1 MVFMAIA
8 TLALVGIAVT
18 PALIFPQ
25 FKVIGTTG
33 EFPVATATFSY
44 TDPGRVETYSD
55 SGENRRLN
63 VELWYPQHAGGTYPL
78 IVFSHGSTGIKTSNM
93 TLFRELASHG
103 YVVAS
108 IDHTYQALFTTF
120 PDGHTIWIDMGF
132 LQELRVQDAKTDRL
146 ESYAYYQQWM
156 KLRMDDINFVIDTI
170 LAESKKKNADPVY
183 QRIDPE
189 KIGVM
194 GHSLGGS
201 AALGIGRQREDV
213 SAVVALEA
221 PFLYDIV
228 GVANNEFIWNDKP
241 YPIPVL
247 NIYSDSAWS
256 HLGEWKEYAENN
268 ALLSDTGATAFNV
281 YIAGVGHLD
290 LTDLALESPFLTN
303 MLMGHKSTTS
313 AEYCLK
319 TINKV
324 VLQFFDSYL
333 KGKGSFTAAGKY

>member
-1 MVFMAIA
+1 MAA
-8 TLALVGIAVT
+8 AMFALVGIAVS
-18 PALIFPQ
+18 PVLIFPQ
-25 FKVIGTTG
+25 VKAIGTIG
-33 EFPVATATFSY
+33 QYPVATATFTYS
-44 TDPGRVETYSD
+44 DPSRVETYSD

-63 VELWYPQHAGGTYPL
+63 VELWYPQNTEGTYPL
-78 IVFSHGSTGIKTSNM
+78 IVFSHGSTGIKTSNQ

-103 YVVAS
+103 YVVTS

-120 PDGHTIWIDMGF
+120 PDGHTTWIDLDF
-132 LQELRVQDAKTDRL
+132 LQELRIQDAKTDRQQ
-146 ESYAYYQQWM
+146 SYAYYQQWM
-156 KLRMDDINFVIDTI
+156 KLRMDDINFVIGAI
-170 LAESKKKNADPVY
+170 LSEAKKKDSDPVY
-183 QRIDPE
+183 QRVDPE

-201 AALGIGRQREDV
+201 AALGIGRLREDIR
-213 SAVVALEA
+213 AVVALEA
-221 PFLYDIV
+221 PFMVDIV
-228 GVANNEFIWNDKP
+228 GVADGEFIWNDKP

-256 HLGEWKEYAENN
+256 HLGEWKEYAENF
-268 ALLSDTGATAFNV
+268 ALLSDTGTTAFNV
-281 YIAGVGHLD
+281 YITGVGHLD

-333 KGKGSFTAAGKY
+333 KDTGSFTAAGTY